1 MQQRRDLKGMTR
13 KELEA
18 FVEALGERAFRGR
31 QIMRWIYHRGAEDFS
46 VMSDLPKA
54 LRERLSERARL
65 SRLELIAEEESRDG
79 TRKFLFGLS
88 DGGAIESVL
97 IPDEDRLTLCVS
109 TQVGCAMGCRFCLT
123 ARGGFARDLT
133 AAEIVDQVLQ
143 VRRLL
148 PSSKRITNVVLMGM
162 GEPLANYQ
170 EVVKAIEVMEDD
182 LGLGLSARR
191 ITLSTVGLLPELERL
206 FADGVRCR
214 LAISLNAS
222 DQETRQRLMP
232 ISKKYP
238 LEQLLDVCRRLP
250 LPPRERITFEYVLI
264 AGVNSSPED
273 ARRLAS
279 ILKGIRCKVNLIPLN
294 EAPEIPF
301 RSPSREE
308 ILEFQRILIDAGY
321 TALIRESRGA
331 DISAACGQ
339 LRGKVIPGE
348 RRP

>member
-1 MQQRRDLKGMTR
+1 
-13 KELEA
+13 
-18 FVEALGERAFRGR
+18 
-31 QIMRWIYHRGAEDFS
+31 MRWIYHRGAEDFS

-54 LRERLSERARL
+54 LRKRLSERARL

-232 ISKKYP
+232 ISRKYP

-308 ILEFQRILIDAGY
+308 ILEFQRILIEAGY

-339 LRGKVIPGE
+339 LRGKVIRGE

>member
-13 KELEA
+13 RELET

-54 LRERLSERARL
+54 LRKRLSERARL

-232 ISKKYP
+232 ISRKYP

-308 ILEFQRILIDAGY
+308 ILEFQRILIEAGY

-339 LRGKVIPGE
+339 LRGKVIRGE

>member
-13 KELEA
+13 RELET

-54 LRERLSERARL
+54 LRKRLSERARL

-206 FADGVRCR
+206 FVDGVRCR

-232 ISKKYP
+232 ISRKYP

-294 EAPEIPF
+294 EAPKIPF

-308 ILEFQRILIDAGY
+308 ILEFQRILIEAGY

-339 LRGKVIPGE
+339 LRGKVIRGE

>member
-13 KELEA
+13 RELET

-54 LRERLSERARL
+54 LRKRLSERARL

-206 FADGVRCR
+206 FVDGVRCR

-232 ISKKYP
+232 ISRKYP

-250 LPPRERITFEYVLI
+250 LPSRERITFEYVLI

-308 ILEFQRILIDAGY
+308 ILEFQRILIEAGY